1 MIPAIR
7 VLAGRAPSKEPPFT
21 PVKVQKQSSFWT
33 QVERRIPKGKVFGF
47 QPHDFGPSAEEMY
60 RELEERAKQGL
71 VEIN

>member
-1 MIPAIR
+1 MMRALR
-7 VLAGRAPSKEPPFT
+7 VLAGRAPLKEPPFT
-21 PVKVQKQSSFWT
+21 PVKVQKLFSFWT